1 MRLNYF
7 YNKIIRSY
15 KSGTLTNRVIQFIW
29 IRIRTYFLVLK
40 EYYGL
45 SESYRNLNLVDGF
58 KDHRNKKYHHQS
70 NQEHIQRIINAY
82 KESKKHQLSASKA
95 FAVEG
100 LWDEWID
107 VNYQYLINALETE
120 NISKLSS
127 IFENLFRESCTIGTG
142 GYDNWIRYQSLFGKL
157 YLKSVW
163 SNYEKKLLSLPIGK
177 NDLIFPNVGNP
188 AGVLKN
194 GNIISIETLR
204 HAYHAVSIKQLFQN
218 RKDLIC
224 VEIGGGLG
232 GQGYQTMNICN
243 NNISRYLLFDIPE
256 VATLSSYMMLSAFPN
271 KKIRLFGEG
280 PISVSDNNY
289 DIGIFPHY
297 SISELRELSVDLFY
311 NSCSFS
317 EMDEKSS
324 TEYLSVINKCCR
336 KYFMHDNHDKT
347 FIFKNNDGTE
357 SKNIIGSDLVPDKSK
372 FKRIYKKPRVHGLPE
387 DKSYIHHEFLYER
400 I

>member
-7 YNKIIRSY
+7 YNKIIRTY

-100 LWDEWID
+100 LWDEWINI
-107 VNYQYLINALETE
+107 NYQYLINALETE

-188 AGVLKN
+188 TGVLKN
-194 GNIISIETLR
+194 GNIISIDTLR

-232 GQGYQTMNICN
+232 GQGFQTMNICK

-336 KYFMHDNHDKT
+336 KYFIHDNHDKT
-347 FIFKNNDGTE
+347 FIFKKNDGTE